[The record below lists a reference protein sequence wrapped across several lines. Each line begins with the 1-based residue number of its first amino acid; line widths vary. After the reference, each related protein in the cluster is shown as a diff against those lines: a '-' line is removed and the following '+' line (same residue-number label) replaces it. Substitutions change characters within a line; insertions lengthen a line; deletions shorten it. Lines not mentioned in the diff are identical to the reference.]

1 MVKYKN
7 WVFVVLI
14 LFFLLFSFSPTIFE
28 LFQSNN
34 LTDKNREFILE
45 HNYYWPDYN
54 LYLSKIRQGFEG
66 HLTAKE
72 LYTSESHRGSLI
84 QEFYVVLGLLGR
96 YLKLVPNYSYL
107 LGRII
112 FAPLLLIVIL
122 KLVKYYFPSTSV
134 RVRPLA
140 PLRSDPKDS
149 SIPPATVT
157 TVLPGP

>member
-107 LGRII
+107 LGRIVLS
-112 FAPLLLIVIL
+112 PL
-122 KLVKYYFPSTSV
+122 
-134 RVRPLA
+134 
-140 PLRSDPKDS
+140 
-149 SIPPATVT
+149 
-157 TVLPGP
+157 